1 VLLHSAGLSFD
12 LTSHMKI
19 LLVALYLLVNK
30 LQDFYA
36 QRLTRVEPF
45 VDICGPRAGTKQL
58 EDI

>member
-1 VLLHSAGLSFD
+1 
-12 LTSHMKI
+12 MKT

-45 VDICGPRAGTKQL
+45 ADICGLRVGTKQL
-58 EDI
+58 KDIRQY